1 MTKQALVNQQY
12 NLVIPI
18 TMYSTSVSES
28 HQNNKMI
35 RTILFIHR
43 NDSKN
48 IFDIY
53 VTEYGTALTTILP
66 ILFLYLNTVTVTAGT
81 FEP

>member
-43 NDSKN
+43 NDSTELSQMYDNMMLQN
-48 IFDIY
+48 ITYKLLLQFP
-53 VTEYGTALTTILP
+53 GC
-66 ILFLYLNTVTVTAGT
+66 NS
-81 FEP
+81 

>member
-43 NDSKN
+43 NDSAEFATNVRQYDATKYH
-48 IFDIY
+48 IQIVIAISWLQFI
-53 VTEYGTALTTILP
+53 EKQIGKLL
-66 ILFLYLNTVTVTAGT
+66 
-81 FEP
+81 

>member
-43 NDSKN
+43 IVTNVRQYDATKYHIQIVIA
-48 IFDIY
+48 IFWLQFI
-53 VTEYGTALTTILP
+53 EKKIGKLL
-66 ILFLYLNTVTVTAGT
+66 
-81 FEP
+81 